1 MNCLIS
7 IVGPTA
13 IGKTRIALRLADR
26 FHGEII
32 NADSRQIYKYMD
44 VGTAKPDEKERAG
57 IPYHLVDIIE
67 PDEPFS
73 LAVYLKSAHE
83 CIADIHRRNF
93 IPLLVGGSGLYIW
106 SVLEGWQI
114 PEVPPDAEIRKELQ
128 SIADKQGTYS
138 LFEELARVDPVAA
151 RSIMPT
157 NTRRIIRALEI
168 YRTTGRPASEQW
180 SKKAPSFPMLIIGL
194 TTDRQGLYSLI
205 DNRVDEMIQNGL
217 VEEVKRLID
226 IGYSR
231 ELPSMSGIGYRQIYS
246 YIKGDL
252 SLTEATSRIKY
263 DTHRFARHQYAWFR
277 LNDERIHWYDVKEE
291 PESDIIC
298 LVEKFIADD
307 ADRA

>member
-13 IGKTRIALRLADR
+13 IGKTRIALQLADH

-44 VGTAKPDEKERAG
+44 IGTAKPDEKERAG
-57 IPYHLVDIIE
+57 IPYHLIDIAE

-73 LAVYLKSAHE
+73 LAVYLKLAHN
-83 CIADIHRRNF
+83 CIEDIHRRNS
-93 IPLLVGGSGLYIW
+93 IPFLVGGSGLYIW

-114 PEVPPDAEIRKELQ
+114 PEVPPNAEIRKELQ
-128 SIADKQGTYS
+128 SLADRQGTYS
-138 LFEELARVDPVAA
+138 LFEELARIDPVAA

-180 SKKAPSFPMLIIGL
+180 TKKPPHFPIITIGL
-194 TTDRQGLYSLI
+194 TTDRQSLYGLI

-226 IGYSR
+226 MGYSH
-231 ELPSMSGIGYRQIYS
+231 ELPAMSGIGYRQIYS
-246 YIKGDL
+246 YVKGDL

-277 LNDERIHWYDVKEE
+277 LNDERINWYDIKEE
-291 PESDIIC
+291 PVIDAIR
-298 LVEKFIADD
+298 LLEKFFINAAD
-307 ADRA
+307 